1 MHQIYF
7 IGNTALLA
15 ELLPPPL
22 PPFPPGNC
30 TFFQPNRATG
40 TVIFCSGASHLV
52 HTLVG
57 GVHSKME
64 AGFSEPSPRWGQFS
78 AVVEG
83 KLCVYG
89 GLTKDFLKEKSGLA
103 SSVHSF
109 DGLLESWYSEDTGG
123 VPPPGLYDGAC
134 ASAGHHVYA
143 YGGHDGS
150 ARHVSLHQLDTRTR
164 TWKQLS
170 STGPMRK
177 SGCRMVSYGS
187 NLVLFG
193 GFGIPS
199 GPTQPGAEFV
209 KSSYYTD
216 GRGKTNEL
224 HTFDLIKG
232 EGDVVAS
239 SA

>member
-1 MHQIYF
+1 M
-7 IGNTALLA
+7 
-15 ELLPPPL
+15 P
-22 PPFPPGNC
+22 
-30 TFFQPNRATG
+30 
-40 TVIFCSGASHLV
+40 
-52 HTLVG
+52 TLVG
-57 GVHSKME
+57 GAHSKMA

-89 GLTKDFLKEKSGLA
+89 GRTKDFVKEKSGLA

-109 DGLLESWYSEDTGG
+109 DGLLESWYTEDTGG
-123 VPPPGLYDGAC
+123 VPPPGLHGGAC
-134 ASAGHHVYA
+134 ASAGHHVYV
-143 YGGHDGS
+143 YGGTDGS
-150 ARHVSLHQLDTRTR
+150 AYQGSLHQLDTRTW

-177 SGCRMVSYGS
+177 VGCWMVAYGS

-193 GFGIPS
+193 GYAIPS

-209 KSSYYTD
+209 KGSKYTD
-216 GRGKTNEL
+216 GSGRTNEL

>member
-1 MHQIYF
+1 M
-7 IGNTALLA
+7 G
-15 ELLPPPL
+15 
-22 PPFPPGNC
+22 
-30 TFFQPNRATG
+30 
-40 TVIFCSGASHLV
+40 
-52 HTLVG
+52 
-57 GVHSKME
+57 

-89 GLTKDFLKEKSGLA
+89 GITKDFLKEKGWLA

-109 DGLLESWYSEDTGG
+109 DELLESWSSEDTGG
-123 VPPPGLYDGAC
+123 DVPPPGVYDGAC
-134 ASAGHHVYA
+134 ASAGYHVYV

-150 ARHVSLHQLDTRTR
+150 ARQGSLHQLNTRTR

-177 SGCRMVSYGS
+177 TGCRMVSYGS

-209 KSSYYTD
+209 KSSRSTD
-216 GRGKTNEL
+216 GRGVTNEL

>member
-1 MHQIYF
+1 M
-7 IGNTALLA
+7 
-15 ELLPPPL
+15 
-22 PPFPPGNC
+22 
-30 TFFQPNRATG
+30 
-40 TVIFCSGASHLV
+40 CSGASHLV
-52 HTLVG
+52 HTLLG
-57 GVHSKME
+57 GAHCEMGS
-64 AGFSEPSPRWGQFS
+64 GFSEPPPRFCQLS

-89 GLTKDFLKEKSGLA
+89 GRTKDFLKEKSRLA

-123 VPPPGLYDGAC
+123 VPPHGLYNGAC
-134 ASAGHHVYA
+134 APAGHHVYV
-143 YGGHDGS
+143 YGGTDGS
-150 ARHVSLHQLDTRTR
+150 AYQSSLHQLDTRTW

-193 GFGIPS
+193 GYGIPS
-199 GPTQPGAEFV
+199 GPTQPGSEFV
-209 KSSYYTD
+209 KNSKYIDT
-216 GRGKTNEL
+216 GRGWTNEL

>member
-1 MHQIYF
+1 M
-7 IGNTALLA
+7 G
-15 ELLPPPL
+15 
-22 PPFPPGNC
+22 
-30 TFFQPNRATG
+30 
-40 TVIFCSGASHLV
+40 
-52 HTLVG
+52 
-57 GVHSKME
+57 

-89 GLTKDFLKEKSGLA
+89 GRTKDFLKEKSGLA

-123 VPPPGLYDGAC
+123 VPPPAGLYIGAC
-134 ASAGHHVYA
+134 ASAGHHVYV
-143 YGGHDGS
+143 YGGYDGS
-150 ARHVSLHQLDTRTR
+150 APQGSLHQLDTRTR

-177 SGCRMVSYGS
+177 TACRMVSYGS

-193 GFGIPS
+193 GYGIPS

-209 KSSYYTD
+209 KWSKYTD
-216 GRGKTNEL
+216 GSGWTNEL
-224 HTFDLIKG
+224 HTFDVIKG

>member
-1 MHQIYF
+1 M
-7 IGNTALLA
+7 A
-15 ELLPPPL
+15 
-22 PPFPPGNC
+22 
-30 TFFQPNRATG
+30 
-40 TVIFCSGASHLV
+40 
-52 HTLVG
+52 
-57 GVHSKME
+57 
-64 AGFSEPSPRWGQFS
+64 AGFSEPSPRFAQFS

-89 GLTKDFLKEKSGLA
+89 GRTKDFLKEKSGLA

-123 VPPPGLYDGAC
+123 DVPPPGLHYGAC
-134 ASAGHHVYA
+134 ASSGQHVYV
-143 YGGHDGS
+143 YGGVDGS
-150 ARHVSLHQLDTRTR
+150 AYQGSLHQLDTRTR

-170 STGPMRK
+170 SIGPMREA
-177 SGCRMVSYGS
+177 GCGMVAYDS

-193 GFGIPS
+193 GYGIPS

-209 KSSYYTD
+209 KSSKYTD
-216 GRGKTNEL
+216 GVGWTNEL

>member
-1 MHQIYF
+1 M
-7 IGNTALLA
+7 
-15 ELLPPPL
+15 
-22 PPFPPGNC
+22 
-30 TFFQPNRATG
+30 AT
-40 TVIFCSGASHLV
+40 
-52 HTLVG
+52 
-57 GVHSKME
+57 
-64 AGFSEPSPRWGQFS
+64 GFSEPSPRWGQFS

-89 GLTKDFLKEKSGLA
+89 GRTKDFVKEKSGLA

-123 VPPPGLYDGAC
+123 VPPPGLYGGAC
-134 ASAGHHVYA
+134 ASVGRHVYV

-150 ARHVSLHQLDTRTR
+150 ARQGFLHQLDTRTW

-170 STGPMRK
+170 SSGPMRK
-177 SGCRMVSYGS
+177 TGCKMVAYGS

-193 GFGIPS
+193 GRGIPS

-209 KSSYYTD
+209 KSSNYTD
-216 GRGKTNEL
+216 GRGWTNEL